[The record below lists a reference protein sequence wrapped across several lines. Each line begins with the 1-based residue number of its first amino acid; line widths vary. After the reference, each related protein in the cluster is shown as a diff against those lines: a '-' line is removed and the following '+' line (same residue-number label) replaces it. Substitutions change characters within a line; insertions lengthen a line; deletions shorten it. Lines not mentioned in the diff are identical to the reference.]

1 MAASALAF
9 ERGQIGVNQ
18 VLAVRPGVRGE
29 SGLAATRSEWVLTQ

>member
-1 MAASALAF
+1 
-9 ERGQIGVNQ
+9 